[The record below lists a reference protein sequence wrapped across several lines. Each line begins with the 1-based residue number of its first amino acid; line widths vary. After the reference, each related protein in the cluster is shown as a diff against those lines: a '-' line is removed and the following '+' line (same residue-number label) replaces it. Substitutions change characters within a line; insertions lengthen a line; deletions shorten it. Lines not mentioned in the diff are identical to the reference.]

1 VALTFGRRFG
11 REENGGG
18 GEKYAAQHLR
28 RVKVNE
34 ERPSVGGVDVDATI
48 FAEME
53 EASRPDETTLDL
65 SSPAAARDGAPAF
78 SLSDF
83 VRHYF
88 DAPSPGRRQDAVQRG
103 RGRRRALPL
112 SLASAVRPL
121 GAPCAVEFPV
131 VRQYFDAMHTA
142 LSLPIAV
149 ASGDYY
155 TRLPSPPCP

>member
-1 VALTFGRRFG
+1 MTFGRRFG

-34 ERPSVGGVDVDATI
+34 ERPSVGGVDVDAMI

-78 SLSDF
+78 SS
-83 VRHYF
+83 
-88 DAPSPGRRQDAVQRG
+88 
-103 RGRRRALPL
+103 
-112 SLASAVRPL
+112 
-121 GAPCAVEFPV
+121 
-131 VRQYFDAMHTA
+131 
-142 LSLPIAV
+142 
-149 ASGDYY
+149 
-155 TRLPSPPCP
+155 